1 MSVRTT
7 LSIRLS
13 EDNLKLVEVLR
24 KERKL
29 NSYMSLL
36 FSALLQD
43 KVSTTQFLL
52 GLSDQSVAYNDLV
65 DSTVKANLYEKWL
78 ELKVETPFVDWV
90 ETLNSVKL
98 AHLGGLS
105 MPLVDAKSAMLDLL
119 DDLGLE
125 LVEQGA
131 ETEAVSTE
139 VAQSQGVSSSSV
151 SSSSSDLEAL
161 VARLVAENL
170 NSRLGSIDNN
180 LVTTKEEVEEPVEAP
195 TESLEEVSEDVKGF
209 SQEDISPVVEK
220 PVEVSKEQIV
230 DKEEEVVSSREDS
243 AESSSDN
250 SEIDELID
258 TDALIMQGFM

>member
-13 EDNLKLVEVLR
+13 EDNLKLIEVLR

-139 VAQSQGVSSSSV
+139 VAQSQGVSSSV

-195 TESLEEVSEDVKGF
+195 TESLAEVSSGVQGF
-209 SQEDISPVVEK
+209 SQEEGSPAVEE
-220 PVEVSKEQIV
+220 PVKGFKEQV
-230 DKEEEVVSSREDS
+230 DEKQETVVSSSTEET
-243 AESSSDN
+243 AETSSDN
-250 SEIDELID
+250 TEIDALID
-258 TDALIMQGFM
+258 TDALITQGFM

>member
-43 KVSTTQFLL
+43 KVATTQFLL

-139 VAQSQGVSSSSV
+139 VAQSQGVSSSV

-170 NSRLGSIDNN
+170 NSRLGSTSS
-180 LVTTKEEVEEPVEAP
+180 LVTAKEELEETVEAP
-195 TESLEEVSEDVKGF
+195 TESLEEVSSEVQGF
-209 SQEDISPVVEK
+209 SQEEGSSSVEES
-220 PVEVSKEQIV
+220 VEDFKEQEN
-230 DKEEEVVSSREDS
+230 KEEVVLSEEI
-243 AESSSDN
+243 AETSSDN
-250 SEIDELID
+250 TEIDALID
-258 TDALIMQGFM
+258 TDALITQGFM

>member
-78 ELKVETPFVDWV
+78 ELKVETPFVEWV

-98 AHLGGLS
+98 AHLGSLS

-139 VAQSQGVSSSSV
+139 VDQSQGVSSSV
-151 SSSSSDLEAL
+151 SSSSSDLGAL

-170 NSRLGSIDNN
+170 NSRLGSTSS
-180 LVTTKEEVEEPVEAP
+180 LVTAKEELEEPVEAP
-195 TESLEEVSEDVKGF
+195 TESLEEVSSEVQGF
-209 SQEDISPVVEK
+209 SQEEGSSSVEES
-220 PVEVSKEQIV
+220 VEDFKEQE
-230 DKEEEVVSSREDS
+230 KKEEVVSFNEGSV
-243 AESSSDN
+243 ESSSDN

-258 TDALIMQGFM
+258 TEALIMQGFM

>member
-78 ELKVETPFVDWV
+78 ELKVETPFVEWV

-139 VAQSQGVSSSSV
+139 VDQSQGVSSSSV

-170 NSRLGSIDNN
+170 NSRLGSTSS
-180 LVTTKEEVEEPVEAP
+180 LVTAKEELEEPVEAP
-195 TESLEEVSEDVKGF
+195 TESLEEVSSEVQGF
-209 SQEDISPVVEK
+209 SQEEGSSSVEES
-220 PVEVSKEQIV
+220 VEDFKEQEN
-230 DKEEEVVSSREDS
+230 KEEVVFSTEEI
-243 AESSSDN
+243 AETYSDN
-250 SEIDELID
+250 SEIDALID
-258 TDALIMQGFM
+258 TDALITQGFM

>member
-98 AHLGGLS
+98 AHLGGLF

-131 ETEAVSTE
+131 EIEAVSTE
-139 VAQSQGVSSSSV
+139 VVQSQGVSSSV

-170 NSRLGSIDNN
+170 NSRLGSTSS
-180 LVTTKEEVEEPVEAP
+180 LVTAKEELEEPVETP
-195 TESLEEVSEDVKGF
+195 TESLEEVSSEVQGF
-209 SQEDISPVVEK
+209 SKEEGSSAVEES
-220 PVEVSKEQIV
+220 VEGFKEQ
-230 DKEEEVVSSREDS
+230 EEEKQEAVVSSSTEET
-243 AESSSDN
+243 AETSSEN
-250 SEIDELID
+250 SEIDALID
-258 TDALIMQGFM
+258 TDALITQGFM

>member
-43 KVSTTQFLL
+43 KVATTQFLL

-78 ELKVETPFVDWV
+78 ELKVETPFVEWV

-139 VAQSQGVSSSSV
+139 VTQSQEISSPVSSSP
-151 SSSSSDLEAL
+151 SDLESL

-195 TESLEEVSEDVKGF
+195 TESLEEVSEEVKGF
-209 SQEDISPVVEK
+209 SQEDISPVVEE
-220 PVEVSKEQIV
+220 PVEGLKEQV
-230 DKEEEVVSSREDS
+230 ADKEETVVSSTEGS
-243 AESSSDN
+243 AESSSEN
-250 SEIDELID
+250 SEIDALID

>member
-131 ETEAVSTE
+131 EIEAVSTE
-139 VAQSQGVSSSSV
+139 VAQSQGVSSSV

-170 NSRLGSIDNN
+170 NSRLGSTSS
-180 LVTTKEEVEEPVEAP
+180 LVPAKEELEEPVEAP
-195 TESLEEVSEDVKGF
+195 TESLEEVSSEVQGF
-209 SQEDISPVVEK
+209 SEEEDFSSVEE
-220 PVEVSKEQIV
+220 PVEDFKEQEN
-230 DKEEEVVSSREDS
+230 KEEVAFSEEI
-243 AESSSDN
+243 AETSSDN
-250 SEIDELID
+250 TEIDALID

>member
-139 VAQSQGVSSSSV
+139 VDQSQGVSYPV
-151 SSSSSDLEAL
+151 SSTSSDLEAL

-170 NSRLGSIDNN
+170 NSRLGSTSS
-180 LVTTKEEVEEPVEAP
+180 LVAAKEELEVTVEAP
-195 TESLEEVSEDVKGF
+195 TESLAEVSSGVQGF
-209 SQEDISPVVEK
+209 SQEEGFPAVEE
-220 PVEVSKEQIV
+220 PVEGFKEQV
-230 DKEEEVVSSREDS
+230 EEKQEAVVSSTEGS
-243 AESSSDN
+243 AETSSDN
-250 SEIDELID
+250 TEIDALID

>member
-139 VAQSQGVSSSSV
+139 VAQSQGVSSSV

-170 NSRLGSIDNN
+170 NSRLGSTSS
-180 LVTTKEEVEEPVEAP
+180 LVTAKEELEEPVEAP
-195 TESLEEVSEDVKGF
+195 TESLEEISEEDKGF
-209 SQEDISPVVEK
+209 SQEEGSSSVEES
-220 PVEVSKEQIV
+220 VEDFKEQEN
-230 DKEEEVVSSREDS
+230 KEEVAFSTEEI
-243 AESSSDN
+243 AETYSDN
-250 SEIDELID
+250 SEIDALID
-258 TDALIMQGFM
+258 TDALITQGFM

>member
-161 VARLVAENL
+161 VARLVVENL
-170 NSRLGSIDNN
+170 NSRLGSTSS
-180 LVTTKEEVEEPVEAP
+180 LVTAKEELEEPVEAP
-195 TESLEEVSEDVKGF
+195 TESLEEVSSEVQGF
-209 SQEDISPVVEK
+209 SQEGGSSSVEES
-220 PVEVSKEQIV
+220 VEDFKEQEN
-230 DKEEEVVSSREDS
+230 KEEVAFSTEEI
-243 AESSSDN
+243 AETYSDN
-250 SEIDELID
+250 SEIDALID
-258 TDALIMQGFM
+258 TDALITQGFM

>member
-43 KVSTTQFLL
+43 KVATTQFLL

-78 ELKVETPFVDWV
+78 ELKVETPFVEWV

-139 VAQSQGVSSSSV
+139 VTQSQEISSPVSSSP
-151 SSSSSDLEAL
+151 SDLESL

-195 TESLEEVSEDVKGF
+195 TESLEEVSEEVKGF
-209 SQEDISPVVEK
+209 SQEDISPVVEE
-220 PVEVSKEQIV
+220 PVEGLKEQV
-230 DKEEEVVSSREDS
+230 ADKEETVVSSTEGS
-243 AESSSDN
+243 EESSSEN
-250 SEIDELID
+250 SEIDALID

>member
-78 ELKVETPFVDWV
+78 ELKVETPFVEWV

-125 LVEQGA
+125 LVEQGT
-131 ETEAVSTE
+131 EIEAVSTE
-139 VAQSQGVSSSSV
+139 VTQSQEISSPVSSSP
-151 SSSSSDLEAL
+151 SDLEAL

-170 NSRLGSIDNN
+170 NSRLGSTSS
-180 LVTTKEEVEEPVEAP
+180 LVTAKEELEEPVEAP
-195 TESLEEVSEDVKGF
+195 TESLEEVSEEVKGF
-209 SQEDISPVVEK
+209 SQEDISPVVEEL
-220 PVEVSKEQIV
+220 VDGSKEQET
-230 DKEEEVVSSREDS
+230 DKKEEAVSSTEDS
-243 AESSSDN
+243 AESSSEN
-250 SEIDELID
+250 SEIDALID

>member
-139 VAQSQGVSSSSV
+139 IAQSQRVSSSSV

-161 VARLVAENL
+161 VARLVDENL
-170 NSRLGSIDNN
+170 NSRLGSTSS
-180 LVTTKEEVEEPVEAP
+180 LVTAKEELEEHVEAP
-195 TESLEEVSEDVKGF
+195 TESLEEVSSEVQGF
-209 SQEDISPVVEK
+209 SQEEGSSSVEES
-220 PVEVSKEQIV
+220 VEDLKEQLA
-230 DKEEEVVSSREDS
+230 DKEEEAVSSTEGS
-243 AESSSDN
+243 AENSSDD
-250 SEIDELID
+250 SEIDALID

>member
-43 KVSTTQFLL
+43 KVATTQFLL

-78 ELKVETPFVDWV
+78 ELKVETPFVEWV

-125 LVEQGA
+125 LVEQGT
-131 ETEAVSTE
+131 ETEVVSTE
-139 VAQSQGVSSSSV
+139 VAQSKELPSSV
-151 SSSSSDLEAL
+151 SSSPSDLESL

-195 TESLEEVSEDVKGF
+195 TESLEEVSEEVKGF
-209 SQEDISPVVEK
+209 SQEDISPVVEE
-220 PVEVSKEQIV
+220 PVEGLKEQV
-230 DKEEEVVSSREDS
+230 ADKEETVVSSTEGS
-243 AESSSDN
+243 AESSSEN
-250 SEIDELID
+250 SEIDALID

>member
-43 KVSTTQFLL
+43 KVATTQFLL

-78 ELKVETPFVDWV
+78 ELKVETPFVEWV

-119 DDLGLE
+119 DDLGLV
-125 LVEQGA
+125 LVEQGT
-131 ETEAVSTE
+131 ETEVVSTE
-139 VAQSQGVSSSSV
+139 VAQSTELPSSV

-209 SQEDISPVVEK
+209 SQEEGSSSVEES
-220 PVEVSKEQIV
+220 VEDLKEQLA
-230 DKEEEVVSSREDS
+230 DKEEEAVSSTEGL
-243 AESSSDN
+243 AENSSDD
-250 SEIDELID
+250 SEIDALID

>member
-1 MSVRTT
+1 MSMRTT

-43 KVSTTQFLL
+43 KVATTQFLL

-78 ELKVETPFVDWV
+78 ELKVETPFVEWV

-98 AHLGGLS
+98 THLGGLS

-139 VAQSQGVSSSSV
+139 VSQSQGVSSSV

-195 TESLEEVSEDVKGF
+195 TESLEEVSSEGQGF
-209 SQEDISPVVEK
+209 SQEDISPVVEE
-220 PVEVSKEQIV
+220 PVEGSKE
-230 DKEEEVVSSREDS
+230 KEETEEKAVSSTEGT
-243 AESSSDN
+243 AESSSEN
-250 SEIDELID
+250 SEIDALID

>member
-29 NSYMSLL
+29 NSYISLL

-78 ELKVETPFVDWV
+78 ELKVETPFVEWA

-125 LVEQGA
+125 LVEQGT
-131 ETEAVSTE
+131 EIEAVSTE
-139 VAQSQGVSSSSV
+139 VTQSQEISSSV
-151 SSSSSDLEAL
+151 SSSPSDLEAL

-170 NSRLGSIDNN
+170 NSRLGSTSS
-180 LVTTKEEVEEPVEAP
+180 LVATKKELEEPVEAP
-195 TESLEEVSEDVKGF
+195 TESLEEVSEEVKGF
-209 SQEDISPVVEK
+209 SQEEGSPAVEE
-220 PVEVSKEQIV
+220 PVEGSKE
-230 DKEEEVVSSREDS
+230 KEETEEKAISSTEGS
-243 AESSSDN
+243 AESSSEN
-250 SEIDELID
+250 SEIDALID
-258 TDALIMQGFM
+258 TEALIMQGFM

>member
-139 VAQSQGVSSSSV
+139 VGQSQGVSSPV

-170 NSRLGSIDNN
+170 NSRLGSTSS
-180 LVTTKEEVEEPVEAP
+180 LVTAKEELEEPVEPP
-195 TESLEEVSEDVKGF
+195 TESLEEVSSEVQGF
-209 SQEDISPVVEK
+209 SQEEGSPAVEES
-220 PVEVSKEQIV
+220 VEGSKE
-230 DKEEEVVSSREDS
+230 KEDEKQEVVVSSSTEET
-243 AESSSDN
+243 AETSSDN
-250 SEIDELID
+250 SEIDALID

>member
-43 KVSTTQFLL
+43 KVATTQFLL

-78 ELKVETPFVDWV
+78 ELKVETPFVEWV

-125 LVEQGA
+125 LVEQGT
-131 ETEAVSTE
+131 EIEAVSTE
-139 VAQSQGVSSSSV
+139 VTQSQEISSPVSSSP
-151 SSSSSDLEAL
+151 SDLEAL

-209 SQEDISPVVEK
+209 SQEDISPIVEE
-220 PVEVSKEQIV
+220 PVEGLKEQV
-230 DKEEEVVSSREDS
+230 ADKEETVVSSTEGS
-243 AESSSDN
+243 AESSSEN
-250 SEIDELID
+250 SEIDALID

>member
-1 MSVRTT
+1 
-7 LSIRLS
+7 
-13 EDNLKLVEVLR
+13 
-24 KERKL
+24 
-29 NSYMSLL
+29 MSLL

-131 ETEAVSTE
+131 ETEAVFTE
-139 VAQSQGVSSSSV
+139 ITQSQEISSSV
-151 SSSSSDLEAL
+151 SSSPSDLEAL

-170 NSRLGSIDNN
+170 NSRLGSTSS
-180 LVTTKEEVEEPVEAP
+180 LVTAKKELEEPVEAP
-195 TESLEEVSEDVKGF
+195 TESLAEVSSGVQGF

-220 PVEVSKEQIV
+220 TVEASKEQV
-230 DKEEEVVSSREDS
+230 ADKEETVVSSMEDS
-243 AESSSDN
+243 AESSSEN
-250 SEIDELID
+250 SEIDALIN

>member
-43 KVSTTQFLL
+43 KVATTQFLL

-78 ELKVETPFVDWV
+78 ELKVETPFVEWV

-125 LVEQGA
+125 LVEQGT
-131 ETEAVSTE
+131 EIEAVSTE
-139 VAQSQGVSSSSV
+139 VTKSQEISSPVSSSP
-151 SSSSSDLEAL
+151 SDLEAL

-195 TESLEEVSEDVKGF
+195 TESLEEVSEEEQGF
-209 SQEDISPVVEK
+209 IQEDVSPTVDETVEGL
-220 PVEVSKEQIV
+220 KEQ
-230 DKEEEVVSSREDS
+230 DKSEEVVSSKEDS
-243 AESSSDN
+243 VETSSDN
-250 SEIDELID
+250 SEIDALID
-258 TDALIMQGFM
+258 TEALITQGFM

>member
-131 ETEAVSTE
+131 ETEVVSTE
-139 VAQSQGVSSSSV
+139 VAQSQGVSSPSV

-170 NSRLGSIDNN
+170 NSRLGSTSS
-180 LVTTKEEVEEPVEAP
+180 LVTAKEELEEPVEAP
-195 TESLEEVSEDVKGF
+195 TESLEEVSSEVQGF
-209 SQEDISPVVEK
+209 SQEEGSPAVEE
-220 PVEVSKEQIV
+220 PVEGFKEQ
-230 DKEEEVVSSREDS
+230 EEEKQEAVVSSSTEET
-243 AESSSDN
+243 AETSSDN
-250 SEIDELID
+250 IEIDALID
-258 TDALIMQGFM
+258 TDALITQGFM

>member
-43 KVSTTQFLL
+43 KVATTQFLL

-78 ELKVETPFVDWV
+78 ELKVETPFVEWV

-125 LVEQGA
+125 LVEQGT
-131 ETEAVSTE
+131 ETEVVSTE
-139 VAQSQGVSSSSV
+139 VAQSTELSSSV
-151 SSSSSDLEAL
+151 SSSSSDLEVL

-170 NSRLGSIDNN
+170 NSRLGSDSS
-180 LVTTKEEVEEPVEAP
+180 LVTPKEEVTELVEAP
-195 TESLEEVSEDVKGF
+195 TESLEEVSEEVEGF
-209 SQEDISPVVEK
+209 SQEVVSATVEK

>member
-139 VAQSQGVSSSSV
+139 VAQPQGVSSPV

-170 NSRLGSIDNN
+170 NSRLGSTSS
-180 LVTTKEEVEEPVEAP
+180 LVTAKEELEETVEAP
-195 TESLEEVSEDVKGF
+195 TESLEEVSSEIQGF
-209 SQEDISPVVEK
+209 SQEEGSSSVE
-220 PVEVSKEQIV
+220 ESLEDFKEQEN
-230 DKEEEVVSSREDS
+230 KEEVAFSTEEIAETSSE
-243 AESSSDN
+243 N
-250 SEIDELID
+250 SEIDALID

>member
-65 DSTVKANLYEKWL
+65 ESTVKANLYEKWL
-78 ELKVETPFVDWV
+78 ELKVETPFVEWV

-105 MPLVDAKSAMLDLL
+105 MPLVDVKSAMLDLL

-125 LVEQGA
+125 LVEQGT
-131 ETEAVSTE
+131 ETEVVSTE
-139 VAQSQGVSSSSV
+139 VNPSQGFSSPV
-151 SSSSSDLEAL
+151 SSSSSELEAL

-170 NSRLGSIDNN
+170 NYRLGSTDS
-180 LVTTKEEVEEPVEAP
+180 LVLAKEELEEPVEAP
-195 TESLEEVSEDVKGF
+195 TESLEEVSEVVKGF
-209 SQEDISPVVEK
+209 SQEESSPAVEE
-220 PVEVSKEQIV
+220 PVEDLKEQE
-230 DKEEEVVSSREDS
+230 KKEEVVSSKEGS
-243 AESSSDN
+243 VESSSDN

-258 TDALIMQGFM
+258 TEALIMQGFM

>member
-29 NSYMSLL
+29 NSYISLL

-139 VAQSQGVSSSSV
+139 VAQSQGVSSSV

-170 NSRLGSIDNN
+170 NSRLGSTSS
-180 LVTTKEEVEEPVEAP
+180 LVTAKEELEEPVEAP
-195 TESLEEVSEDVKGF
+195 TESLEEISEEDKGF
-209 SQEDISPVVEK
+209 SQEEGSSSVEES
-220 PVEVSKEQIV
+220 VEDFKEQEN
-230 DKEEEVVSSREDS
+230 KEEVAFSTEEI
-243 AESSSDN
+243 AETYSDN
-250 SEIDELID
+250 SEIDALID
-258 TDALIMQGFM
+258 TDALITQGFM

>member
-139 VAQSQGVSSSSV
+139 VAQSQGVPSSSSV

-170 NSRLGSIDNN
+170 NSRLGSTSS
-180 LVTTKEEVEEPVEAP
+180 LVTAKEELEEPVEAP
-195 TESLEEVSEDVKGF
+195 TESLEEVSSEVQGF
-209 SQEDISPVVEK
+209 SQEEGSSSVEEF
-220 PVEVSKEQIV
+220 VEDLKEQLA
-230 DKEEEVVSSREDS
+230 DKEEEAVSSTEGS
-243 AESSSDN
+243 AENSSDD
-250 SEIDELID
+250 SEIDALID

>member
-1 MSVRTT
+1 MSMRTT

-78 ELKVETPFVDWV
+78 ELKVETPFVEWV

-119 DDLGLE
+119 DDLGLD
-125 LVEQGA
+125 LVERGT
-131 ETEAVSTE
+131 ETDSVSTE
-139 VAQSQGVSSSSV
+139 VTQSQEISSSV
-151 SSSSSDLEAL
+151 SSSPSDLEAL

-180 LVTTKEEVEEPVEAP
+180 LVTTKEEVEEPVKAP

-209 SQEDISPVVEK
+209 SQEDISPVVEE
-220 PVEVSKEQIV
+220 PVEGLKEQV
-230 DKEEEVVSSREDS
+230 ADKEETVVSSTEGS
-243 AESSSDN
+243 AESSSEN
-250 SEIDELID
+250 SEIDALID

>member
-139 VAQSQGVSSSSV
+139 VAQSQGVSSSV

-195 TESLEEVSEDVKGF
+195 TESLEEVSSEVQGF
-209 SQEDISPVVEK
+209 SQEAGSSSVEE
-220 PVEVSKEQIV
+220 PVEDFKEQ
-230 DKEEEVVSSREDS
+230 EEEKQEAEVSSSTEET
-243 AESSSDN
+243 AETSSDN
-250 SEIDELID
+250 TEIDALID
-258 TDALIMQGFM
+258 TDALITQGFM

>member
-78 ELKVETPFVDWV
+78 ELKVETPFVEWV

-139 VAQSQGVSSSSV
+139 VDQSQGVSSSFV

-170 NSRLGSIDNN
+170 NSRLGSTSS
-180 LVTTKEEVEEPVEAP
+180 LVTAKEELEEPVEAP
-195 TESLEEVSEDVKGF
+195 TESLEEVSSEVQGF
-209 SQEDISPVVEK
+209 SQEEGSSSVEES
-220 PVEVSKEQIV
+220 VEDFKEQEN
-230 DKEEEVVSSREDS
+230 KEEVVFSTEEI
-243 AESSSDN
+243 AETYSDN
-250 SEIDELID
+250 SEIDALID
-258 TDALIMQGFM
+258 TDALITQGFM

>member
-139 VAQSQGVSSSSV
+139 VAQSQGVSSSV

-170 NSRLGSIDNN
+170 NSRLGSTSS
-180 LVTTKEEVEEPVEAP
+180 LVTAKEELEEPVEAS
-195 TESLEEVSEDVKGF
+195 TESLEEISEEDKGF
-209 SQEDISPVVEK
+209 SQEEGSSSVEES
-220 PVEVSKEQIV
+220 VEDFKEQEN
-230 DKEEEVVSSREDS
+230 KEEVAFSTEEI
-243 AESSSDN
+243 AETYSDN
-250 SEIDELID
+250 SEIDALID
-258 TDALIMQGFM
+258 TDALITQGFM

>member
-139 VAQSQGVSSSSV
+139 VAQSQGVPSSSV

-170 NSRLGSIDNN
+170 NSRLGSTSS
-180 LVTTKEEVEEPVEAP
+180 LVTAKEELEEPVEAP
-195 TESLEEVSEDVKGF
+195 TESLEEVSSEVQGF
-209 SQEDISPVVEK
+209 SQEEGSSSVEES
-220 PVEVSKEQIV
+220 VEDFKEQLA
-230 DKEEEVVSSREDS
+230 DKEEEAVSSTEGS
-243 AESSSDN
+243 AENSSDD
-250 SEIDELID
+250 SEIDALID